1 MMREKL
7 TNEPEVERK
16 PLSIR
21 WKWAITLSLVFFS
34 LYMIISSVLFLI
46 VRNYSLK
53 SEVTAAEQTIT
64 QTTVLFQQSGHL
76 VDASTLATFL
86 QQTSDEATSH
96 PLIVYANDIRGVTL
110 RVYDADL
117 NVLYADR
124 EFLEAPIKAEEVVLV
139 EETEVNQQIMLLGTS
154 PIFDSV
160 GHVTGYLQMQFRL
173 DAYHQ
178 WIAAATQMFLV
189 LALLSVV
196 ICVVVGNL
204 LAYYFYLPI
213 KYMTTI
219 MNEVEEDN
227 LSRIRIEPRGSSD
240 ELTDLSRGINDLL
253 DRMELYI
260 SQQKQFVEDVSHE
273 LRTPVAI
280 VEGHLNLLHRWGK
293 TDPTVLDEGLAAS
306 LNEIGRMKQLVQ
318 EMLHLSR
325 AEQATIHYKKELT
338 DINDVVAH
346 AFNNFQVVY
355 PEFTFFLNNDIK
367 WSEIWVRMYRNHFE
381 QVLII
386 LLDNAVKYSQERKDI
401 EIGVSKNFTNVQIEV
416 RDFGEGITEENIK
429 KIFSRFY
436 RVDKARSRE
445 RGGNGL
451 GLAIAKELIEGYKGD
466 ITVVSTVGRG
476 SCFRISLPIVT
487 DREVI
492 NRFKRG
498 ETEEEE

>member
-76 VDASTLATFL
+76 VDANTLATFL

-110 RVYDADL
+110 RVYDASL

-139 EETEVNQQIMLLGTS
+139 EEAEVNQQMMLLGTS
-154 PIFDSV
+154 PIFDGG
-160 GHVTGYLQMQFRL
+160 GHITGYLQMQFRL
-173 DAYHQ
+173 EAYHQ

-325 AEQATIHYKKELT
+325 AEQATIHYKS
-338 DINDVVAH
+338 A
-346 AFNNFQVVY
+346 
-355 PEFTFFLNNDIK
+355 
-367 WSEIWVRMYRNHFE
+367 
-381 QVLII
+381 
-386 LLDNAVKYSQERKDI
+386 
-401 EIGVSKNFTNVQIEV
+401 
-416 RDFGEGITEENIK
+416 
-429 KIFSRFY
+429 
-436 RVDKARSRE
+436 
-445 RGGNGL
+445 
-451 GLAIAKELIEGYKGD
+451 
-466 ITVVSTVGRG
+466 
-476 SCFRISLPIVT
+476 
-487 DREVI
+487 
-492 NRFKRG
+492 
-498 ETEEEE
+498 